1 MTHGNDNRMKKS
13 LWRMT
18 IIAALLLSACGS
30 GPQTTVTP
38 TEPTAEN
45 GLPTPV
51 IETTRLPDVEQ
62 TVLEYLEKWNT
73 GDYAGMYA
81 MLTPTSRDAIS
92 EEEFIK
98 TYTDTAASMTL
109 DQMEYGILS
118 ALVNPTS
125 AMVGY
130 QVVFKTR
137 MFGELIRKM
146 EMSLLAEAGQWQIQW
161 ESGLIM
167 PELTGGKRLA
177 LSIVP
182 PARGDIYDNDG
193 DIIASNT
200 EAVALGVVPDQVGA
214 DQIGN
219 LAGLLSLV
227 TGIPTNMIVDKINTG
242 GGSYVPI
249 GEISAQTYSE
259 RYTALNSF
267 SGLVIN
273 EYASRYYFNEGVAPH
288 VVGYL
293 LSISPEQYTEYRQN
307 GYAGDEK
314 VGAAGLEK
322 WGEEY
327 LRGKPT
333 AELYVVNADGTYATM
348 LGRSDPRAADSIY
361 TTLDK
366 DFQILVQK
374 ALYGFSGAIV
384 VLEVDTGRVL
394 AMASSPGFD
403 PNSFMPQNYNSQ
415 WVLSDLV
422 NDPAVPLWN
431 RATQSAYPLGSV
443 FKLVTSAA
451 ALESGLYTPD
461 SMYECTSQFTE
472 LPGFVGN
479 DWTYDKDLPPSGPL
493 TLVEGIMR
501 SCNPWFYHLGLDLYR
516 QKGATYLSDWART
529 FGFGEATNIGAVAEE
544 VGQINDPTTEGAAVQ
559 MGIGQGDMLVTPL
572 QVANM
577 VASIANG
584 GTLYRPQIVEKITSI
599 DGAVIQEFEPEV
611 IREIPVK
618 DSTLEAIKLG
628 MELVVRDERG
638 TAFRRFLGMNIPVYG
653 KTGTATTSIEDP
665 HSWFAGFTAANNPEK
680 PDIAVAVV
688 LEYAGDGS
696 AYAAPVFRRVIEAYY
711 DGEVYT
717 RYPWEWDIYVTST
730 PTSET
735 DETPEP

>member
-1 MTHGNDNRMKKS
+1 MKTS
-13 LWRMT
+13 IWRVL
-18 IIAALLLSACGS
+18 IIAALLLTACGNNNL
-30 GPQTTVTP
+30 P
-38 TEPTAEN
+38 TESPTGEPV
-45 GLPTPV
+45 GSELPTPV
-51 IETTRLPDVEQ
+51 IETTRLPDAEQ
-62 TVLEYLEKWNT
+62 AVLGFLEMWNNR
-73 GDYAGMYA
+73 DYSGMYA
-81 MLTPTSRDAIS
+81 MLAPTSRDAIS

-109 DQMEYGILS
+109 DSIEYGILS

-130 QVVFKTR
+130 QVVYKTN
-137 MFGELIRKM
+137 MFGDLIRKM
-146 EMSLLAEAGQWQIQW
+146 EMSLMAEGGQWLVQW

-167 PELTGGKRLA
+167 PELSGGKKLA

-182 PARGDIYDNDG
+182 PTRGDIYDNNG
-193 DIIASNT
+193 DIIAANAD
-200 EAVALGVVPDQVGA
+200 AVALGVVPDQVGE

-227 TGIPTNMIVDKINTG
+227 TGIPTNMIVETINTG

-249 GEISAQTYSE
+249 GEISAQTYAQ

-273 EYASRYYFNEGVAPH
+273 EYTSRYYYNQGVAPQ
-288 VVGYL
+288 VIGYL
-293 LSISPEQYTEYRQN
+293 LSISPEQYDDYRQR

-327 LRGKPT
+327 LRGKPA
-333 AELYVVNADGTYATM
+333 AELYVVNADGTYSTM
-348 LGRSDPRAADSIY
+348 LGRSDPKAADTIY
-361 TTLDK
+361 TTIDK
-366 DFQILVQK
+366 DLQLLVQK
-374 ALYGFSGAIV
+374 ALYGFTGAIV
-384 VLEVDTGRVL
+384 VIEVDTGRVL
-394 AMASSPGFD
+394 AMASSPSFD
-403 PNSFMPQNYNSQ
+403 PNNFMPQNYNSQ

-422 NDPAVPLWN
+422 NDQGYPLWN
-431 RATQSAYPLGSV
+431 RAAQSAYPLGSV

-461 SMYECTSQFTE
+461 SRFECTSQFTE

-479 DWTYDKDLPPSGPL
+479 DWTYDKELPPSGNL

-516 QKGATYLSDWART
+516 QKGATYLSEWARE
-529 FGFGEATNIGAVAEE
+529 FGFGAATDIGAVAEE

-584 GTLYRPQIVEKITSI
+584 GTLYRPQIIEKITSL
-599 DGAVIQEFEPEV
+599 DGTALQEFTPEV

-618 DSTLEAIKLG
+618 DSTLEAIKQG
-628 MELVVRDERG
+628 MELVVRNERG
-638 TAFRRFLGMNIPVYG
+638 TAYRRFLGMTTPIYG

-665 HSWFAGFTAANNPEK
+665 HSWFAGFTDANNPDK

-688 LEYAGDGS
+688 LEFAGDGS
-696 AYAAPVFRRVIEAYY
+696 AYAAPVFRRVIEAYFA
-711 DGEVYT
+711 GEVYT
-717 RYPWEWDIYVTST
+717 TYPWEWDIYITRT

-735 DETPEP
+735 EETPAP

>member
-1 MTHGNDNRMKKS
+1 MKKS
-13 LWRMT
+13 LWRIM
-18 IIAALLLSACGS
+18 IIAVLLLTSCSNGT
-30 GPQTTVTP
+30 QTVETP

-51 IETTRLPDVEQ
+51 VETTRLPDVEQ
-62 TVLEYLEKWNT
+62 TVLDYLEKWNA
-73 GDYAGMYA
+73 GDYAAMYA
-81 MLTPTSRDAIS
+81 MLSPTSRDAIS
-92 EEEFIK
+92 EEEFVKI
-98 TYTDTAASMTL
+98 YTDTAASMTL
-109 DQMEYGILS
+109 DQIEYGILS
-118 ALVNPTS
+118 TLVNPGS

-130 QVVFKTR
+130 QVIFKTR
-137 MFGELIRKM
+137 MFSDLVRKM
-146 EMSLLAEAGQWQIQW
+146 EMSLLADGGQWQIQW

-167 PELTGGKRLA
+167 PELSGGKRLA

-182 PARGDIYDNDG
+182 PSRGDIYDSDG
-193 DIIASNT
+193 DIIASDT
-200 EAVALGVVPDQVGA
+200 EAVALGVVPDQVGT

-227 TGIPTNMIVDKINTG
+227 TGIPTNMIVEKINTG

-273 EYASRYYFNEGVAPH
+273 EYASRYYFNEGVAPQ

-293 LSISPEQYTEYRQN
+293 LSISPEQYNEYRQN

-327 LRGKPT
+327 LRGKPA
-333 AELYVVNADGTYATM
+333 AELYVVNSDGTYATM

-366 DFQILVQK
+366 DLQILVQK
-374 ALYGFSGAIV
+374 ALYGFTGAIV

-403 PNSFMPQNYNSQ
+403 NNNFMPQNYNSQ
-415 WVLSDLV
+415 WVLGDLV
-422 NDPAVPLWN
+422 TDTDVPLWN
-431 RATQSAYPLGSV
+431 RAAQSAYPLGSV
-443 FKLVTSAA
+443 FKLVTSVA

-461 SMYECTSQFTE
+461 SLYECTSQYSE

-479 DWTYDKDLPPSGPL
+479 DWTYDKDLPPSGTL
-493 TLVEGIMR
+493 TLVQGIMR

-516 QKGATYLSDWART
+516 QKGATYLADWART
-529 FGFGEATNIGAVAEE
+529 FGYGEATNIGAVAEE
-544 VGQINDPTTEGAAVQ
+544 VGQITDPTTEGAAVQ

-584 GTLYRPQIVEKITSI
+584 GILYRPQIIEKITSI
-599 DGAVIQEFEPEV
+599 DGTAIQEFEPEV
-611 IREIPVK
+611 IREIPMK

-628 MELVVRDERG
+628 MELVIRDERG
-638 TAFRRFLGMNIPVYG
+638 TAFRRFLGMNTPVFG
-653 KTGTATTSIEDP
+653 KTGTATTSVEDP
-665 HSWFAGFTAANNPEK
+665 HSWFAGFTSANNPDK

-711 DGEVYT
+711 AGEVYT
-717 RYPWEWDIYVTST
+717 TYPWEWDIYITRT